1 MVLCVEPI
9 FNAAQLK
16 GNVTRSSSHGMS
28 SGYNDPMEKE
38 QEKED
43 TSNHM
48 FFLENTISICFPP
61 SICELTKLTNNAV
74 GPLVWFSL
82 ELSLPPKQKEL
93 HRVSFVAHGI
103 EKGSGTTDP
112 LRR

>member
-61 SICELTKLTNNAV
+61 CICELTKLTNNAV
-74 GPLVWFSL
+74 GP
-82 ELSLPPKQKEL
+82 
-93 HRVSFVAHGI
+93 
-103 EKGSGTTDP
+103 
-112 LRR
+112 